1 MIYRNNTPAI
11 NLANAN
17 ECASILSKI
26 FQCAYHV
33 VELEPG
39 AYKVTSRI

>member
-17 ECASILSKI
+17 EAAAILGSN
-26 FQCAYHV
+26 YSV